1 MMDDGLSAEAD
12 GGGGAAAATAPE
24 GGLPEGWTYGGVSD
38 EGNHYYHCSGGT
50 TWSTP
55 VVLPEGWEQKLDASS
70 GYC

>member
-1 MMDDGLSAEAD
+1 MMDDGLSAEA
-12 GGGGAAAATAPE
+12 GGAAAATE

-38 EGNHYYHCSGGT
+38 EGKHYYHCPGGT

-55 VVLPEGWEQKLDASS
+55 VVLPEGWEQKCDASS